1 MIYILYF
8 VSTTNIPDSLQY
20 LLIAAPVRLFRE
32 LMKQLI
38 RNIKLSF
45 LFLILLYQAGCSP
58 RIAVSGNLPNSDLL
72 ESIEI
77 GQVNKQEV
85 LNLLGTPST
94 ISPFSSNNWYYVSE
108 RTETS
113 AFFAPK
119 VVDRKVLLIKFNDK
133 SVVSDIK
140 SYGTEAGKAVDI
152 VDRITPTEGRDF
164 GLIKQLLGNLGRFE
178 EKTD

>member
-1 MIYILYF
+1 MLA
-8 VSTTNIPDSLQY
+8 SEQRH
-20 LLIAAPVRLFRE
+20 LL
-32 LMKQLI
+32 
-38 RNIKLSF
+38 
-45 LFLILLYQAGCSP
+45 
-58 RIAVSGNLPNSDLL
+58 
-72 ESIEI
+72 
-77 GQVNKQEV
+77 
-85 LNLLGTPST
+85 
-94 ISPFSSNNWYYVSE
+94 
-108 RTETS
+108 
-113 AFFAPK
+113 FFAPK